1 MNWVASYDEIV
12 EKIRSINPV
21 AYARTRNHLSG
32 QVTHLSPYIT
42 RGVVTLPQVR
52 DLVLQRYS
60 THEAKTFIQE
70 LAWREY
76 FQNVWDEKGDL
87 IWEDLRF
94 PRSDYRHHELVTGIV
109 MGQTGIRALDE
120 SVLTLQ
126 QTGYIHNHE
135 RMWLSAL
142 SSNIA
147 RADWRM
153 MSRFMYYYLLDGD
166 IASNTLS
173 WQWVAG
179 TSVNKRYDMNQ
190 ELINGCGGVVEKDT
204 YLDVERSAVQSI
216 NLPSELKASTP
227 FTFTTELPKGDA
239 VASVSNQTIYLYHPW
254 HLSPT
259 WRNETIPDRK
269 ILVLEPSHFARYPV
283 DSKVLSFIV
292 DEAHKLH
299 PTIEM
304 WVGEVG
310 DIDGFGSVKE
320 VYSVAHPETR
330 HFNAVLDERERLF
343 PQVTGYHQ
351 SFFKFWQ
358 ECEKFL

>member
-1 MNWVASYDEIV
+1 MNWVIPYNELV
-12 EKIRSINPV
+12 ERIRSSNPV
-21 AYARTRNHLSG
+21 AYAKTRNHLGG
-32 QVTHLSPYIT
+32 QVTRLSPYIT
-42 RGVVTLPQVR
+42 RGVLTLPQVR
-52 DLVLQRYS
+52 DIVLEKYS
-60 THEAKTFIQE
+60 TYEARTFIQE

-76 FQNVWDEKGDL
+76 FQNVWEEKGDL

-94 PRSDYRHHELVTGIV
+94 PRSGYRHHKLVTGIV
-109 MGQTGIRALDE
+109 TADTGIKALDAA
-120 SVLTLQ
+120 VQNLK

-190 ELINGCGGVVEKDT
+190 ELINGCGGVAEKNT
-204 YLDVERSAVQSI
+204 YLDVDRSVVQSI
-216 NLPSELKASTP
+216 KLPAELEASTL
-227 FTFTTELPKGDA
+227 FTLTTELPQGDD
-239 VASVSNQTIYLYHPW
+239 VPSVSGQTVYLYHPW
-254 HLSPT
+254 HLSPA
-259 WRNETIPDRK
+259 WRSETVPDRK

-283 DSKVLSFIV
+283 DSKVISFIIE
-292 DEAHKLH
+292 EARVLH
-299 PTIEM
+299 PTIEV
-304 WVGEVG
+304 WVGEVA
-310 DIDGFGSVKE
+310 DIAGLESVKE
-320 VYSVAHPETR
+320 AYSVAHPKTL
-330 HFNAVLDERERLF
+330 HFKVTLDERDRLF
-343 PQVTGYHQ
+343 PYVTGYHQ